1 MQSFPCHFN
10 EFCLKA
16 LFKQKPL
23 VSPGIPGKKVNIC
36 NRYIAVIFP
45 TLARAFI
52 SFYVMLLEAGTH
64 QHLWLALK
72 FKSWVTGFV
81 CVCVCVCLFL
91 FSTNMF

>member
-23 VSPGIPGKKVNIC
+23 VSPGISGKKVNIC

-52 SFYVMLLEAGTH
+52 SFLCHA
-64 QHLWLALK
+64 AR
-72 FKSWVTGFV
+72 SWHPSAPVA
-81 CVCVCVCLFL
+81 C
-91 FSTNMF
+91 SEI